1 MEARIE
7 ARIEALLANNN
18 NNNNDAHAQ
27 MLAGMEARIMEA
39 LEALLANNN
48 NNNDANAN
56 ANANAIIASPATDDD
71 EIQAFENIFGLQV
84 PVFRQFLFQGDSRN
98 EDYDA
103 DNEDYDADAD
113 TDNDAD
119 NAVTNTIID
128 DFWKMKVKELQS
140 ESRKREISY
149 SGLRK

>member
-1 MEARIE
+1 
-7 ARIEALLANNN
+7 
-18 NNNNDAHAQ
+18 
-27 MLAGMEARIMEA
+27 MEA

-103 DNEDYDADAD
+103 DN
-113 TDNDAD
+113 
-119 NAVTNTIID
+119 AVTNTIID